1 MLAQLLTI
9 SWLPQMQKGD
19 CWPHPL
25 AGGAGASAGWVPFHK
40 LSQWLSYSLLEPFEW
55 AGVTLSDLDGLT
67 GLPEY
72 RNGGL
77 LLDAGVLQPRDVDF
91 AARRYRAGDAFII
104 EWRALTVTL
113 LDEIAALLRARL
125 NRSVQQMPLAC
136 VLEGGTWGAGRV
148 IARERR
154 ADGSPPL
161 QIDSDG
167 TVF

>member
-1 MLAQLLTI
+1 M
-9 SWLPQMQKGD
+9 
-19 CWPHPL
+19 
-25 AGGAGASAGWVPFHK
+25 
-40 LSQWLSYSLLEPFEW
+40 
-55 AGVTLSDLDGLT
+55 
-67 GLPEY
+67 
-72 RNGGL
+72 
-77 LLDAGVLQPRDVDF
+77 QPRDADF